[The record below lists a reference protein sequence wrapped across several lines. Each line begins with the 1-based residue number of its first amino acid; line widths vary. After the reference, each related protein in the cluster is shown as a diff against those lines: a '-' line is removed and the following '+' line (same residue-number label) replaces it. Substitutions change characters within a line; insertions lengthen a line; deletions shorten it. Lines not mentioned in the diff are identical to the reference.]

1 MADLLSKLVEAVT
14 SSAAGGERSARNIG
28 VPGYPVPPEMRP
40 EDPVD
45 EATVDPLPKSI
56 QHLDDLSPDEF
67 IRFLDKYR
75 KLPLEGGLE
84 VSEKVDG
91 SARMSFGV
99 ENGRLWTKSKNG
111 PRRHASTEYPK
122 SHVWDAIRMAHR
134 ALESHREKIVA
145 AWPPGPREFVCE
157 ILFTHVP
164 NSIEYGPNV
173 IMVHGVVMQD
183 TQVLPD
189 QAAKRITNKFIGRVG
204 NKLSDGKDTWL
215 LEYKRVIPHDQLM
228 VDVEEEF
235 QSLDD
240 VRKELKK
247 IRTHGPKQAAMARF
261 KDIQLAVKDKLL
273 DQMRKQRPTYG
284 KDGGDIEG
292 LVFRDLESGQMVKLV
307 DRDFFTSL
315 NKFMWF
321 YRELLGRG
329 VKVGEKWVPGIGQRL
344 KNYIAEEVMGSP
356 VAKTSQ
362 FVSYLQR
369 NYGKPGNPEE
379 LDTLIARYV
388 QDEGL
393 MRGDFLSRF
402 RNVLEKTEV
411 EFEVVKRDWESR
423 KDGKIIFRSKD
434 GREREMSDVVKA
446 RTQAAFDEMEET
458 ISGMQGMVDV
468 LEKMPDEL
476 TQKVGLVKIMLGQNG
491 LEKLAGDA
499 KVKDTKKMHEDAGQP
514 TPVFRG
520 LRGLDAQALKRLG
533 GDPSRQEGQADL
545 DGVDKKGY
553 WSANPKIALVYA
565 TTAATAEREG
575 PFMAI
580 LRGSYS
586 GATKGSA
593 QAINPGNPVGMEKI
607 YWASNPA
614 KLKTFN
620 LTEAGSVGPKKLS
633 PEKATQMAQVVQDNA
648 QKLAQRKIDVSNA
661 KPLGVGGNGV
671 AFDLGQTVLKVTKD
685 DKEANSSMV
694 IKGKDFP
701 NIVKVFDVFRFP
713 ETPYFGIWQEKLQ
726 PIPPQDKNEFT
737 EFVTDIEVES
747 GMFSDLW
754 KLGDWKEIVDYA
766 MEGAREDEEATPE
779 SIARIRKEI
788 MVLQRKYQMD
798 KIVAQLKA
806 AKIQFRDFHGGN
818 VMMRGSEHVLI
829 DLGYSKSP
837 KQQVANLESIVGVV
851 SNLIEAGPP
860 PIPASQRKVPKDA
873 AGKAL
878 GIDTAGA
885 KNFINRNLEK
895 LAKKGINGNA
905 AKQIGQGTRGVA
917 FDIGNNRVLKISNDV
932 QEAIAAN
939 KLKEFNLKHVV
950 RFFDVFRFPEEDPKL
965 GHVYGVVQEKL
976 IPLGGADSSNQQ
988 VSGESAELNNALI
1001 KLQLPQTIYKSGYD
1015 WDRTKQMVAEFVQSE
1030 IKRKYPQFS
1039 SDDIDRKYAEKYA
1052 AEMNGYWKI
1061 CTQKFHIGDMVQE
1074 LSAKGVKFHDYH
1086 AGNIMKRPNGE
1097 YVLID
1102 IGYSK
1107 VAGGKEPGVLE
1118 RVMEAII
1125 EDLQPDEFG
1134 TQVVQ
1139 GDADLLKAKKG
1150 IDISKLKFIA
1160 AGGMGAAYDM
1170 GGGKVL
1176 KITSDP
1182 SEAVTAQAIK
1192 GKNLEHIYRVY
1203 DVFRFKEED
1212 DGIQPVYAI
1221 VQEKLFPIRETLGNW
1236 AFSLALLRQFLAPKH
1251 RPIAWEEARAGVIA
1265 ERNRTSKKQDGQLY
1279 ADILEKMGVGDIVDE
1294 LAKLGIVFFDY
1305 HPGNIMKRAD
1315 GTPVVIDLGV
1325 STVPNAV
1332 DPPVLER
1339 VIESFIS
1346 ELSISGPVDFN
1357 PEDRSDD
1364 VEKFGKVAEDGSK
1377 ADTVGVTIGRF
1388 QPFHKGHAEII
1399 RKLATKFTKVV
1410 IIVAGN
1416 RPDAKNPFSY
1426 ELRRE
1431 LMEMSLP
1438 DVEPKLEV
1446 YKAEVDGKATGYLPG
1461 ILNRIIVD
1469 KDSSVEYDTAI
1480 TILVGPD
1487 RYDDVK
1493 RMIST
1498 AKKGDGQYFDP
1509 GLAVVEKMPDVTNDD
1524 QAGRISGT
1532 QVRAALVANKKDQVG
1547 QLLDPHVLSDKTAF
1561 DDIYQRMRDEMSR
1574 FVQLRELREDASNS
1588 PNLDAVG
1595 GVVGMGEIL
1604 AQNADVIQRARGID
1618 VTNAKILGN
1627 GQMGVAFEVPGNRVL
1642 KLTTDHE
1649 EAKTAAYLK
1658 GKSKDHITKFF
1669 DVFGLKATKDSGHP
1683 VYCVLEEKLVPLDE
1697 NEQRE
1702 FNDFAINYLRSNE
1715 VVNTTATK
1723 PFKDVWEKVRE
1734 VVINDVIRD
1743 LGLSREIDVSKQPG
1757 HDMAPGVVKRVNRA
1771 QGLIVKTLEE
1781 LKEIVQ
1787 KYQIDKMVDE
1797 LREMNIQFADFHG
1810 GNVMKRGQNY
1820 VINDLGKSKSPG
1832 VEPPQI
1838 EMIVREFVELL
1849 GERPVGGVGGGYG
1862 DAQAGVKA
1870 GSSGWSS
1877 SRNMTDKDEPED
1889 MTWQEMIPDPNLKM
1903 RP

>member
-45 EATVDPLPKSI
+45 EAADDPLPKSI

-145 AWPPGPREFVCE
+145 AWPSGPREFVCE

-173 IMVHGVVMQD
+173 IMVHGVVAQD

-189 QAAKRITNKFIGRVG
+189 RAAKRITNKFIGRVG

-273 DQMRKQRPTYG
+273 AQMRKQRPTYG

-423 KDGKIIFRSKD
+423 KDGQIIFRSKD
-434 GREREMSDVVKA
+434 GREREMPDVVKA

-458 ISGMQGMVDV
+458 ISGMQGMIDV

-491 LEKLAGDA
+491 LEKLEGGA

-514 TPVFRG
+514 APVFRG
-520 LRGLDAQALKRLG
+520 LRGLNAQDLKRLG

-586 GATKGSA
+586 GATKGTA
-593 QAINPGNPVGMEKI
+593 QAINPGNPVDMEKI

-614 KLKTFN
+614 RLKTFN

-648 QKLAQRKIDVSNA
+648 DKLAQRKIDVSNA

-837 KQQVANLESIVGVV
+837 KQQVANLESIVSVV

-860 PIPASQRKVPKDA
+860 PIPASQRRVPKDA

-878 GIDTAGA
+878 GIDMAGA
-885 KNFINRNLEK
+885 KNFINKNLEK

-1118 RVMEAII
+1118 RVMETI
-1125 EDLQPDEFG
+1125 
-1134 TQVVQ
+1134 
-1139 GDADLLKAKKG
+1139 
-1150 IDISKLKFIA
+1150 
-1160 AGGMGAAYDM
+1160 
-1170 GGGKVL
+1170 
-1176 KITSDP
+1176 
-1182 SEAVTAQAIK
+1182 
-1192 GKNLEHIYRVY
+1192 
-1203 DVFRFKEED
+1203 
-1212 DGIQPVYAI
+1212 
-1221 VQEKLFPIRETLGNW
+1221 
-1236 AFSLALLRQFLAPKH
+1236 
-1251 RPIAWEEARAGVIA
+1251 
-1265 ERNRTSKKQDGQLY
+1265 
-1279 ADILEKMGVGDIVDE
+1279 
-1294 LAKLGIVFFDY
+1294 
-1305 HPGNIMKRAD
+1305 
-1315 GTPVVIDLGV
+1315 
-1325 STVPNAV
+1325 
-1332 DPPVLER
+1332 
-1339 VIESFIS
+1339 IS

-1364 VEKFGKVAEDGSK
+1364 VEKFGKVAEGGSK

-1399 RKLATKFTKVV
+1399 RKLTTRFTKVV
-1410 IIVAGN
+1410 VIVAGN

-1469 KDSSVEYDTAI
+1469 KNSSVEYDTAI

-1493 RMIST
+1493 RMVST

-1658 GKSKDHITKFF
+1658 GKSKDHIAKFF

-1734 VVINDVIRD
+1734 VVINDVMRD

-1862 DAQAGVKA
+1862 DAQVGVKA